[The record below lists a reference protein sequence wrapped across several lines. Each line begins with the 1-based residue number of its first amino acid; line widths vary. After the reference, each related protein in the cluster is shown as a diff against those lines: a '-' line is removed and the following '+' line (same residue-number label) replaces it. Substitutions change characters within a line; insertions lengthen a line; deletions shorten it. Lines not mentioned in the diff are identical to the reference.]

1 MAENIVFLGLG
12 SNLGDRDENI
22 KKAIEHLKDKVRIEK
37 VSSIIETEPYGFVD
51 QPKFL
56 NCVLKG
62 TTVLSPFE
70 LLEFVLD
77 IENKMGRKRLFK
89 WGPRNIDIDI
99 LLYDDLVIDAENL
112 KIPHPELHKRLFV
125 LEPLCEIEKDFV
137 HPVLKKS
144 VYELYTQLISSRKE

>member
-1 MAENIVFLGLG
+1 MAENVVFLGLG
-12 SNLGDRDENI
+12 SNLGDRGENI
-22 KKAIEHLKDKVRIEK
+22 KKAIEHLKDKIRIEK

-62 TTVLSPFE
+62 TTVLSPLE

-99 LLYDDLVIDAENL
+99 LFYDDCVIDTENL

-144 VYELYTQLISSRKE
+144 VYELYTQLIS

>member
-1 MAENIVFLGLG
+1 MAENVVFLGLG
-12 SNLGDRDENI
+12 SNLGDRGENI
-22 KKAIEHLKDKVRIEK
+22 KKAIEHLKDKIRIEK

-70 LLEFVLD
+70 LLKFVLD

-99 LLYDDLVIDAENL
+99 LFYDDCVIDTENL

>member
-1 MAENIVFLGLG
+1 
-12 SNLGDRDENI
+12 
-22 KKAIEHLKDKVRIEK
+22 
-37 VSSIIETEPYGFVD
+37 
-51 QPKFL
+51 
-56 NCVLKG
+56 
-62 TTVLSPFE
+62 
-70 LLEFVLD
+70 VLD

-99 LLYDDLVIDAENL
+99 LFYDDCVIDTENL

>member
-1 MAENIVFLGLG
+1 MDRHIVFLGLG
-12 SNLGDRDENI
+12 SNLGNRHKNI
-22 KKAIEHLKDKVRIEK
+22 QKAIEHLKDKVRIEK
-37 VSSIIETEPYGFVD
+37 VSSIIETQPYGFVD

-62 TTVLSPFE
+62 TTLLLPFE
-70 LLEFVLD
+70 LLEFVLE
-77 IENKMGRKRLFK
+77 IENKMGRIRLFK

-99 LLYDDLVIDAENL
+99 LFYDDCVIDTEKL

-125 LEPLCEIEKDFV
+125 LEPLCEIEKDFI

>member
-1 MAENIVFLGLG
+1 MIDKVIFLGLG
-12 SNLGDRDENI
+12 SNLGERNENI
-22 KKAIEHLKDKVRIEK
+22 QKAIEHLKYKVTIEK
-37 VSSIIETEPYGFVD
+37 ISSIIETEPYGVVN

-62 TTVLSPFE
+62 RTLLSPFE
-70 LLEFVLD
+70 LLEFVLE

-99 LLYDDLVIDAENL
+99 LFYDDCVIDTEKL

-125 LEPLCEIEKDFV
+125 LEPLYEIEKDFI

-144 VYELYTQLISSRKE
+144 VYDLYTQLISSRKE

>member
-1 MAENIVFLGLG
+1 MDKQVVFLGLG
-12 SNLGDRDENI
+12 SNLGDRHENI

-37 VSSIIETEPYGFVD
+37 VSSIIETEPYGFVA

-62 TTVLSPFE
+62 TTLLSPFE
-70 LLEFVLD
+70 LLELVLE

-99 LLYDDLVIDAENL
+99 LFYDDCVIDTEKL

>member
-37 VSSIIETEPYGFVD
+37 LSSIIETEPYGFVD

-62 TTVLSPFE
+62 TTLLSPFE
-70 LLEFVLD
+70 LLEFVLE

-99 LLYDDLVIDAENL
+99 LFYDDWVIDTEKL

-137 HPVLKKS
+137 HPVLKKN

>member
-1 MAENIVFLGLG
+1 MIDKVIFLGLG
-12 SNLGDRDENI
+12 SNLGSREENI
-22 KKAIEHLKDKVRIEK
+22 KMAIDYLKENIRIEK
-37 VSSIIETEPYGFVD
+37 VSSIIETEPYGFVN

-62 TTVLSPFE
+62 TTLLSPFE
-70 LLEFVLD
+70 LLEFVLE

-99 LLYDDLVIDAENL
+99 LFYDDCVIDTEKL

-125 LEPLCEIEKDFV
+125 LEPLCEIEKNFV

-144 VYELYTQLISSRKE
+144 VYELYIELISSRKE

>member
-1 MAENIVFLGLG
+1 MAENVVFLGLG
-12 SNLGDRDENI
+12 SNLGDRGENI
-22 KKAIEHLKDKVRIEK
+22 KKAIEHLKDKIRIEK

-62 TTVLSPFE
+62 TTVLSPLE

-99 LLYDDLVIDAENL
+99 LFYDDCVIDTENL

>member
-1 MAENIVFLGLG
+1 MDKHIVFLGLG
-12 SNLGDRDENI
+12 SNLGNRHENI
-22 KKAIEHLKDKVRIEK
+22 KRAIEHLKDKIIIEK
-37 VSSIIETEPYGFVD
+37 ISSIIETQPYGFVD

-62 TTVLSPFE
+62 TTMLSPFE
-70 LLEFVLD
+70 LLEFVLG
-77 IENKMGRKRLFK
+77 IENKMGRIRLFK

-99 LLYDDLVIDAENL
+99 LFYDDCVIDTENL

-125 LEPLCEIEKDFV
+125 LEPICEIEKDFV

-144 VYELYTQLISSRKE
+144 VYELYTQLTSPRKE

>member
-1 MAENIVFLGLG
+1 MIDKVIFLGLG
-12 SNLGDRDENI
+12 SNLGDRNENI
-22 KKAIEHLKDKVRIEK
+22 QKAIEHLKYKVTIEK
-37 VSSIIETEPYGFVD
+37 ISSIIETEPYGVVD

-62 TTVLSPFE
+62 RTLLSPFE
-70 LLEFVLD
+70 LLEFVLE

-99 LLYDDLVIDAENL
+99 LFYDDCVIDTENL

-125 LEPLCEIEKDFV
+125 LEPLCEIEKDFI
-137 HPVLKKS
+137 HPVFKKS
-144 VYELYTQLISSRKE
+144 VYELYIELISSRKE

>member
-1 MAENIVFLGLG
+1 MAENVVFLGLG
-12 SNLGDRDENI
+12 SNLGDRGENI
-22 KKAIEHLKDKVRIEK
+22 KKAIEYLESKIRIEK

-99 LLYDDLVIDAENL
+99 LFYDDCVIDTENL